1 MLQKSCHKYYCNIK
15 SFVNNYAFH
24 ESHNLNVSNVLEL
37 FLFIYEIP
45 SFILFPKIPMYYF
58 SADYSGLFQL
68 KGKSRRTFTIVA
80 STKNFFKF
88 RFWGG
93 VLLPAAGLLRT
104 EVTGKVS

>member
-1 MLQKSCHKYYCNIK
+1 
-15 SFVNNYAFH
+15 
-24 ESHNLNVSNVLEL
+24 
-37 FLFIYEIP
+37 
-45 SFILFPKIPMYYF
+45 MYYF

-104 EVTGKVS
+104 EVTGKVSWGFSILDTTAITRRYDNEPN